1 VKPSPFGLDRGPAR
15 LRHVHLPI
23 SALLGLF
30 YGLSEAGLGF
40 LKRSRDDS
48 VDADRHSLRF
58 LWVVIVVSMTA
69 GILASYRFAAATIV
83 GGPALPIAGCAMFV
97 VGLALR
103 WYSIWYLGRFFTV
116 NVAIHSRHEVID
128 TGPYSRIRHPSYAG
142 ALLAFLGLA
151 LSLDNWL
158 SLALIVLPVAMAFRR
173 RIRIEERA
181 LSNALG
187 RPYTSYM
194 QRTKR
199 LVPGV
204 Y

>member
-1 VKPSPFGLDRGPAR
+1 
-15 LRHVHLPI
+15 VHLPI

-48 VDADRHSLRF
+48 VDADRHSLRM
-58 LWVVIVVSMTA
+58 LWAVILVFVTA
-69 GILASYRFAAATIV
+69 GIYVSMRLQSASIADDRSMLWT
-83 GGPALPIAGCAMFV
+83 GTALFL
-97 VGLALR
+97 VGLVLR

-116 NVAIHSRHEVID
+116 NVAIHSGHEIID
-128 TGPYSRIRHPSYAG
+128 TGPYRRIRHPSYAG

-151 LSLDNWL
+151 LTLNNWL
-158 SLALIVLPVAMAFRR
+158 SLVLIVVPVTIAFRR

-181 LSNALG
+181 LANALG